1 MFTLLKS
8 IRTKLILWYSF
19 ILLST
24 LTAFGIIC
32 YTYSRQQLSENLD
45 RSLRS
50 EVRWVRTFI
59 EQKAVKVKPSRKY
72 ASKKKKPP
80 PPPPEVENTDEA
92 VDEPSEADDEVW
104 NEIYQHILLNPK
116 KTLIEV
122 SDMRG
127 LVIFRSPTVNDSTS
141 EQNIMVND
149 VPLRT
154 VNLTTIEGEHG
165 DQFRVA
171 ATATEN
177 IRIFAAYPL
186 EELKEV
192 LDNLFSIFLILVPLA
207 LAVSVGGGW
216 FLAHQSL
223 RPVDEITTAAR
234 QITAEDLD
242 RKIPE
247 RPVDDEFG
255 RLISTF
261 NGMISRLRHSFD
273 QVRQFSV
280 DASHELRTPITI
292 MRGEVELALRNPKA
306 PEEYRRILVSNLE
319 EIVRLSAIIDNL
331 LTLSKAETG
340 QHDIHFDEQ
349 VDLSVLIAELFEDIE
364 IIAQKKQMN
373 ILLARNEPIAISGDS
388 IRLRQLFLNL
398 IDNAIKY
405 TPEKGTV
412 TISSERSG
420 EWAVVRVK
428 DTGIGISPE
437 DRSKI
442 FDRFYRVDKGR
453 SRDMGGSGLGLSI
466 AKWTAELHKGRI
478 EVESEPGCGSTFSVF
493 LPLRESGQS

>member
-1 MFTLLKS
+1 
-8 IRTKLILWYSF
+8 
-19 ILLST
+19 
-24 LTAFGIIC
+24 
-32 YTYSRQQLSENLD
+32 
-45 RSLRS
+45 
-50 EVRWVRTFI
+50 
-59 EQKAVKVKPSRKY
+59 
-72 ASKKKKPP
+72 
-80 PPPPEVENTDEA
+80 
-92 VDEPSEADDEVW
+92 
-104 NEIYQHILLNPK
+104 
-116 KTLIEV
+116 
-122 SDMRG
+122 
-127 LVIFRSPTVNDSTS
+127 
-141 EQNIMVND
+141 
-149 VPLRT
+149 
-154 VNLTTIEGEHG
+154 
-165 DQFRVA
+165 
-171 ATATEN
+171 
-177 IRIFAAYPL
+177 
-186 EELKEV
+186 
-192 LDNLFSIFLILVPLA
+192 
-207 LAVSVGGGW
+207 
-216 FLAHQSL
+216 
-223 RPVDEITTAAR
+223 
-234 QITAEDLD
+234 
-242 RKIPE
+242 
-247 RPVDDEFG
+247 
-255 RLISTF
+255 
-261 NGMISRLRHSFD
+261 MISRLRHSFD